1 MGKIVLV
8 NSLTAARLA
17 LTFWYAVCLFA
28 FRERF
33 LLATAL
39 YAAIC
44 ATDFLDGYLA
54 RRYRACTKAGELLDV
69 LADLCF
75 ILASCAVL
83 MLRRTLPVFLF
94 GVIVYKFL
102 EFCCTSFFARRLGFG
117 RMFVTDCC
125 GRLVAAAFYALPYLV
140 PVLGHILPSRQL
152 NLCTVC
158 LSLLLALGAFASS
171 WNRVVCLKEH
181 LSHLRRKPGP
191 FLAQNQMEIPAA
203 NRHNRKSPDQAIA

>member
-1 MGKIVLV
+1 MGKLLLV

-17 LTFWYAVCLFA
+17 LAVWYASCLFA

-39 YAAIC
+39 YVAIC

-54 RRYRACTKAGELLDV
+54 RKYCACTKAGELLNV

-83 MLRRTLPVFLF
+83 ALRRALPFFLICTIVF
-94 GVIVYKFL
+94 KFL
-102 EFCCTSFFARRLGFG
+102 EFCCTSYYARRLDFS
-117 RMFVTDCC
+117 RLFVSDRC

-140 PVLGHILPSRQL
+140 PVWTLPPRRL
-152 NLCTVC
+152 NLCIAC
-158 LSLLLALGAFASS
+158 LSLLLAFGAFASS
-171 WNRVVCLKEH
+171 WNRVVCLKGY
-181 LSHLRRKPGP
+181 LSNFRRKLAP
-191 FLAQNQMEIPAA
+191 AQNRAEIPAA
-203 NRHNRKSPDQAIA
+203 